1 MNWLKELFE
10 SETDNQKIEQKIVE
24 KLKSDYVAKSDY
36 DVVVQ
41 TKQALEGQI
50 QQRDTDIQALKESAK
65 DNADL
70 QAEYQKL
77 EKKYKADTANLQKQY
92 LESRKNSAVDI
103 AIMQAKGRNLK
114 AIKALIDMEKVTLK
128 EDGSIDGLDLDALKQ
143 SDGYLFDVETTK
155 RVGSNS
161 QKQGE
166 FHTSADLK
174 SQIEH
179 SVFGE

>member
-10 SETDNQKIEQKIVE
+10 SETDNQKIEQKIAE
-24 KLKSDYVAKSDY
+24 KLKSDYVAKIDY

-77 EKKYKADTANLQKQY
+77 EKKYKADTANLQ
-92 LESRKNSAVDI
+92 I
-103 AIMQAKGRNLK
+103 GR
-114 AIKALIDMEKVTLK
+114 ASCRE
-128 EDGSIDGLDLDALKQ
+128 
-143 SDGYLFDVETTK
+143 
-155 RVGSNS
+155 RV
-161 QKQGE
+161 
-166 FHTSADLK
+166 
-174 SQIEH
+174 
-179 SVFGE
+179 

>member
-10 SETDNQKIEQKIVE
+10 SETDNQKIEQKIAE
-24 KLKSDYVAKSDY
+24 KLKSDYVAKIDY

-70 QAEYQKL
+70 QAEYQKF
-77 EKKYKADTANLQKQY
+77 EKKYKADTANLQKQF

-103 AIMQAKGRNLK
+103 AIMQAKGRNPK

-128 EDGSIDGLDLDALKQ
+128 EDGTIDGLDIDALKQ
-143 SDGYLFDVETTK
+143 SDGYLFDVETTR
-155 RVGSNS
+155 RVGIDIQQQN
-161 QKQGE
+161 G
-166 FHTSADLK
+166 FHSSDDLK

-179 SVFGE
+179 SVFGD